1 MCIAGYIR
9 EEKKFNSLGK
19 KSELYPLL
27 FVSTVTINFV
37 FVNFLF
43 AYFIIIIY
51 VCLFLLKT
59 FLVPL
64 RFLLIPSTEW
74 CSSSCHQ
81 MSS

>member
-27 FVSTVTINFV
+27 FVSTVTVTVNFV

-43 AYFIIIIY
+43 VSFNIVPI
-51 VCLFLLKT
+51 LL
-59 FLVPL
+59 
-64 RFLLIPSTEW
+64 
-74 CSSSCHQ
+74 
-81 MSS
+81 